1 MPEPGRIVA
10 RRDGAVGWVTFD
22 NPARRNA
29 VSVAM
34 WQQLGEAVEGFA
46 ADREVRAIVVT
57 GAGDKAFV
65 SGADISEFEQ
75 RRSTPEAIADY
86 AGISQKANAA
96 LRRVAKPT
104 IAMIRGYCFGGGVG
118 VALGCDLRV
127 AADNAVFSVPAA
139 RLGLAYPFD
148 VLTLLTEAVGTAYA
162 KEILITARRYTAAE
176 ALAMRLVN
184 RVVPDA
190 DLDAAIAEW
199 TAMIADNAPLTM
211 AASKVAV
218 NAVPS
223 GPGGDLA
230 AVAAATKAALDSA
243 DYREGRRAFM
253 EKRKPVFTGA

>member
-75 RRSTPEAIADY
+75 RRSTPEAIAAY
-86 AGISQKANAA
+86 AGVSQKANAA
-96 LRRVAKPT
+96 LRQVAKPT

-184 RVVPDA
+184 RVVPAA

-199 TAMIADNAPLTM
+199 TAMIADNAPLTVT
-211 AASKVAV
+211 ASKVAV

-223 GPGGDLA
+223 GPGGDLDAMEA
-230 AVAAATKAALDSA
+230 AVKAALDSE

-253 EKRKPVFTGA
+253 EKRKPVFTGR